1 MESFADRLA
10 REIIRDVK
18 NDFGS
23 SSSSPAEQLA
33 ANHGSNSPNQ
43 NRSSFFSKFEQRPHK
58 RLKGPQMGFPER
70 KRRNDEDK
78 EIDLLAD
85 RLTTEIIDYA
95 TSSGNFSLRSVYIIY
110 YL

>member
-10 REIIRDVK
+10 REIIRDVR

-23 SSSSPAEQLA
+23 SGSSPA
-33 ANHGSNSPNQ
+33 ANHGSNSPNQSQ

-95 TSSGNFSLRSVYIIY
+95 TSSGKIY
-110 YL
+110 STK